1 MYREVPAA
9 CFGTGS
15 RRQNDEV
22 RERLPGHGRDA
33 IAADHRGLADAFH
46 RWNPFGCETFLARAV
61 RRALAQRLP
70 PRAFRR

>member
-22 RERLPGHGRDA
+22 RERLPEDGRDA
-33 IAADHRGLADAFH
+33 IAAERRGLADAF
-46 RWNPFGCETFLARAV
+46 RPGNPFGCEAFWRAV
-61 RRALAQRLP
+61 RRALAQRLR